1 MNLIKRLFGSGT
13 PKPYEDKHGI
23 YVYVHNQRC
32 DAYVRL
38 RIDRRHD
45 LNRTA
50 EGFVWHKTVVDAKC
64 FDKLAVVMT
73 FDAKYNILKQ
83 EISSPGAFV
92 DQATYERATAPSS
105 APDSED
111 SSGGGSAGFS

>member
-1 MNLIKRLFGSGT
+1 MNLIKRLFGSGE
-13 PKPYEDKHGI
+13 PKPYVDEYGI

-32 DAYVRL
+32 DSYVRV

-45 LNRTA
+45 LNRTD

-64 FDKLAVVMT
+64 FDKLDVVMT
-73 FDAKYNILKQ
+73 FDAKYNVVKQ

-92 DQATYERATAPSS
+92 DQETYERATRPAEQPP
-105 APDSED
+105 ADEA
-111 SSGGGSAGFS
+111 GGGSAGFS